1 MRAFI
6 PVAKGFFVSESALPP
21 VEPPIQPPVKRDML
35 RSSLITGSMT
45 MMSRVTGLAR
55 DLLQAYFLG
64 AGGDADAFNAA
75 FRIPNFFRRLF
86 SEGAFSQA
94 FIPVLSEYRAK
105 GSQVALQHLID
116 RVAGCL
122 GSTLILVTV
131 LGVVGA
137 PVLGATFA
145 SGFMDEPEKYN
156 HYIALIRIMFPYLM
170 LISLSGFM
178 GAILNSYDRF
188 AVSAFTPVLL
198 NLVSIFAML
207 VIAPLMGSVTFALAW
222 SVLLAGVLSIA
233 FQAPHLKR
241 LHLLPSPKIDWKDPG
256 VRRIL
261 ALMAPT
267 IFGVSIAQ
275 INTLFDSVAASWL
288 PDGSISW
295 LYYSD
300 RLVELPLG
308 IFAVAIG
315 TVIMPSLSRLHAT
328 ESTEAFSKTLDWAI
342 RLIVL
347 IALPA
352 TLALVILAKA
362 VTFTLFQHGKF
373 DPHDA
378 LMSSY
383 SLQTYVLGLF
393 AFMLIK
399 ILAPGYFARHDMK
412 TPVKIGMVAIGVAI
426 ALKALIVYPLNMHW
440 QIGHVGL
447 ALSTALAAYVN
458 AILLYRGL
466 RKRGVY
472 IPAAGWLKTWLRYG
486 LANSLM
492 VVVLLVGTYYLN
504 NWAAWGI
511 LERIIYLAVLC
522 VAGGSAYVFGLGIAG
537 FRPKDFRAPH

>member
-1 MRAFI
+1 M
-6 PVAKGFFVSESALPP
+6 SESALPP
-21 VEPPIQPPVKRDML
+21 VQPPKRNML

-55 DLLQAYFLG
+55 DQLQAYYLG
-64 AGGDADAFNAA
+64 AGSDADAFNLA

-105 GSQVALQHLID
+105 GSHEALKHLID

-122 GSTLILVTV
+122 GSTLILVTL
-131 LGVVGA
+131 LG
-137 PVLGATFA
+137 VLGAPMLGAVFA
-145 SGFMDEPEKYN
+145 SGFMDSPEKFD
-156 HYIALIRIMFPYLM
+156 HCVSLIRIMFPYLM

-188 AVSAFTPVLL
+188 AISAFTPVLL
-198 NLVSIFAML
+198 NIVSIFAML
-207 VIAPLMGSVTFALAW
+207 VIAPMMGSVTFALAW

-261 ALMAPT
+261 ALMAPA

-275 INTLFDSVAASWL
+275 INTLFDSIAASWL
-288 PDGSISW
+288 PEGSITW

-328 ESTEAFSKTLDWAI
+328 DSIEEFSKTLDWAI

-352 TLALVILAKA
+352 TLALVILAKG

-373 DPHDA
+373 LPQDA

-412 TPVKIGMVAIGVAI
+412 TPVKIGMIAIGVGM
-426 ALKALIVYPLNMHW
+426 ALKALIVYPLNIHW

-458 AILLYRGL
+458 VVLLYRGL
-466 RKRGVY
+466 RTRGVY
-472 IPAAGWLKTWLRYG
+472 MPAADWLKTWLRYG

-492 VVVLLVGTYYLN
+492 VAVLLVGTYYLN
-504 NWAAWGI
+504 DWAVWGI
-511 LERIIYLAVLC
+511 LERIAYLAVLC
-522 VAGGSAYVFGLGIAG
+522 VSGGAAYILGLGIAG
-537 FRPKDFRAPH
+537 FRLKDFRAPH

>member
-1 MRAFI
+1 MRTFMPI
-6 PVAKGFFVSESALPP
+6 AKGCFVSESALPP
-21 VEPPIQPPVKRDML
+21 VDPPKRNLL
-35 RSSLITGSMT
+35 RSSLTTGSMT

-55 DLLQAYFLG
+55 DTLQATYLG
-64 AGGDADAFNAA
+64 AGSEADAFNAA

-105 GSQVALQHLID
+105 GSQEALKHLID

-131 LGVVGA
+131 LGVIGA
-137 PVLGATFA
+137 PVLGAAFA
-145 SGFMDEPEKYN
+145 SGFMDNPKQFEQYTS
-156 HYIALIRIMFPYLM
+156 LIRIMFPYLM

-198 NLVSIFAML
+198 NVVSICAM
-207 VIAPLMGSVTFALAW
+207 VVSAHLMNSVSFALAW
-222 SVLLAGVLSIA
+222 SVLLAGILSIA

-261 ALMAPT
+261 ALMAPA
-267 IFGVSIAQ
+267 IFGVSISQ
-275 INTLFDSVAASWL
+275 INTLFDSIVASWL
-288 PDGSISW
+288 PQGSITW

-328 ESTEAFSKTLDWAI
+328 ESTEEFSKTLDWAI

-352 TLALVILAKA
+352 TLALVILAKP
-362 VTFTLFQHGKF
+362 VIFTLFQHGKF
-373 DPHDA
+373 DA
-378 LMSSY
+378 QSAIMSSY
-383 SLQTYVLGLF
+383 SLQAYVMGLF

-412 TPVKIGMVAIGVAI
+412 TPVKIGMIAIGFGI
-426 ALKALIVYPLNMHW
+426 TLKAIIVYPLHNFW

-447 ALSTALAAYVN
+447 ALSTAFAAYVN
-458 AILLYRGL
+458 AALLYLGL
-466 RKRGVY
+466 RKREVY
-472 IPAAGWLKTWLRYG
+472 IPSPGWLKTWLRYG
-486 LANSLM
+486 LANLLM
-492 VVVLLVGTYYLN
+492 VAVLLVGCYYLN
-504 NWAAWGI
+504 SWAAWGI
-511 LERIIYLAVLC
+511 VQRIVYLAVLC
-522 VAGGSAYVFGLGIAG
+522 ISGGAAYILGLGLAG

>member
-1 MRAFI
+1 M
-6 PVAKGFFVSESALPP
+6 SEPAPAP
-21 VEPPIQPPVKRDML
+21 KRTML

-55 DLLQAYFLG
+55 DQLQAYYLG
-64 AGGDADAFNAA
+64 AGADADAFNAA

-105 GSQVALQHLID
+105 GSQEALKNLID

-122 GSTLILVTV
+122 GSVLILVTV
-131 LGVVGA
+131 LGVIGA
-137 PVLGATFA
+137 PVLGAVFA
-145 SGFMDEPEKYN
+145 SGFMDEPEKFEKYTS
-156 HYIALIRIMFPYLM
+156 LIRIMFPYLM

-188 AVSAFTPVLL
+188 AISAFTPVLL
-198 NLVSIFAML
+198 NIVSIFAML
-207 VIAPLMGSVTFALAW
+207 VIAPLMGSVVFALAW

-241 LHLLPSPKIDWKDPG
+241 LHMLPTPKLDLKDPG

-261 ALMAPT
+261 ALMAPA

-275 INTLFDSVAASWL
+275 INTLFDSIAASWL
-288 PDGSISW
+288 PEGSITW

-308 IFAVAIG
+308 IFAVAIS
-315 TVIMPSLSRLHAT
+315 TVIMPNLSRLHAT
-328 ESTEAFSKTLDWAI
+328 ESSEDFSKTLDWAVRFI
-342 RLIVL
+342 IL

-352 TLALVILAKA
+352 TLALVILAKP
-362 VTFTLFQHGKF
+362 VIFTLFQHGKF
-373 DPHDA
+373 NPQDA

-383 SLQTYVLGLF
+383 SLQTYALGLL

-399 ILAPGYFARHDMK
+399 VLAPGYFARQDIK
-412 TPVKIGMVAIGVAI
+412 TPVRVGMIAIGFGML
-426 ALKALIVYPLNMHW
+426 LKVLIVAPLNLYW

-458 AILLYRGL
+458 VILLYRGL
-466 RKRGVY
+466 RKRDVY
-472 IPAAGWLKTWLRYG
+472 RPAADWRKTWLRYG
-486 LANSLM
+486 LANLLM
-492 VVVLLVGTYYLN
+492 VAVLITGTHYLDG
-504 NWAAWGI
+504 WAAWSI
-511 LERIIYLAVLC
+511 LERIVYLAILC
-522 VAGGSAYVFGLGIAG
+522 VGGGLVYLLGLGLAG
-537 FRPKDFRAPH
+537 FKPKDFRAPH

>member
-1 MRAFI
+1 M
-6 PVAKGFFVSESALPP
+6 SESALPP
-21 VEPPIQPPVKRDML
+21 VEPPKRNML
-35 RSSLITGSMT
+35 SSSLTTGSMT

-55 DLLQAYFLG
+55 DQLQAYFLG
-64 AGGDADAFNAA
+64 AGSDADAFNAA

-105 GSQVALQHLID
+105 GSQEALKHLID

-122 GSTLILVTV
+122 GATLILVTI
-131 LGVVGA
+131 LGVIGA
-137 PVLGATFA
+137 PVLGAAFA
-145 SGFMDEPEKYN
+145 SGFMDNPAQFD
-156 HYIALIRIMFPYLM
+156 HYTSLIRIMFPYLM

-198 NLVSIFAML
+198 NIVSIFAML
-207 VIAPLMGSVTFALAW
+207 VIAPMMGSVTFALAW

-261 ALMAPT
+261 ALMAPA
-267 IFGVSIAQ
+267 IFGVSISQ
-275 INTLFDSVAASWL
+275 INTLVDSIAASWL
-288 PDGSISW
+288 PQGSITW

-328 ESTEAFSKTLDWAI
+328 ESTEEFSKTLDWAI

-352 TLALVILAKA
+352 TLALVILAQP
-362 VTFTLFQHGKF
+362 VIFTLFQHGKF
-373 DPHDA
+373 DVKSA
-378 LMSSY
+378 IMSSY
-383 SLQTYVLGLF
+383 SLQAYVLGLF

-412 TPVKIGMVAIGVAI
+412 TPVKIGMIAI
-426 ALKALIVYPLNMHW
+426 AFGLTLKAIIVYPLHTYW

-447 ALSTALAAYVN
+447 ALSTAFAAYVN
-458 AILLYRGL
+458 VILLYLGL
-466 RKRGVY
+466 RKREVY
-472 IPAAGWLKTWLRYG
+472 IPMPGWLKTWLRYG
-486 LANSLM
+486 FANLLM
-492 VVVLLVGTYYLN
+492 VAVLLVGCYYLDD
-504 NWAAWGI
+504 WAAWGVV
-511 LERIIYLAVLC
+511 ERIVYLAILC
-522 VAGGSAYVFGLGIAG
+522 IAGGSSYILGLGLAG

>member
-1 MRAFI
+1 M
-6 PVAKGFFVSESALPP
+6 SEQALPNT
-21 VEPPIQPPVKRDML
+21 EPPKRSLL
-35 RSSLITGSMT
+35 RSSMITGSMT
-45 MMSRVTGLAR
+45 MMSRVTGLVR
-55 DLLQAYFLG
+55 DQMQAYFLG
-64 AGGDADAFNAA
+64 AGSDADAFNAA

-105 GSQVALQHLID
+105 GSQAALKNLVD

-137 PVLGATFA
+137 PVLGAAFA
-145 SGFMDEPEKYN
+145 SGFMADPAKFN
-156 HYIALIRIMFPYLM
+156 HYVSLIRIMFPYMM

-178 GAILNSYDRF
+178 AAILNSYDRF

-198 NLVSIFAML
+198 NIVSIFAML
-207 VIAPLMGSVTFALAW
+207 VIAPLMGSVTYALAW
-222 SVLLAGVLSIA
+222 SVLLAGTMSIL
-233 FQAPHLKR
+233 FQMPHLQR
-241 LHLLPSPKIDWKDPG
+241 LHLLPAPKVDWKDPG
-256 VRRIL
+256 VQRIL
-261 ALMAPT
+261 ALMAPA
-267 IFGVSIAQ
+267 IFGVSVSQ

-288 PDGSISW
+288 PEGSVTW

-308 IFAVAIG
+308 IFAVAIS

-328 ESTEAFSKTLDWAI
+328 DSTEEFSKTLDWAI

-352 TLALVILAKA
+352 TLALVILAKP
-362 VTFTLFQHGKF
+362 VIFTLFQHGRF
-373 DPHDA
+373 DPQSA

-383 SLQTYVLGLF
+383 SLQTYVLGLL

-399 ILAPGYFARHDMK
+399 VLAPGYFARQDMK
-412 TPVKIGMVAIGVAI
+412 TPVKIGMVAIASGMAMKAIIVA
-426 ALKALIVYPLNMHW
+426 PLHLLW
-440 QIGHVGL
+440 HIGHVGL
-447 ALSTALAAYVN
+447 ALSTAMAAYVN
-458 AILLYRGL
+458 AGLLYRGL

-472 IPAAGWLKTWLRYG
+472 NPAASWMRTWMRYG
-486 LANSLM
+486 AANLLM
-492 VVVLLVGTYYLN
+492 VVVLLVGTHYLN
-504 NWAAWGI
+504 GWTEWGI
-511 LERIIYLAVLC
+511 IERAVYLAVLC
-522 VAGGSAYVFGLGIAG
+522 VAGGFAYVAGLAIAG

>member
-1 MRAFI
+1 M
-6 PVAKGFFVSESALPP
+6 SESASPQVP
-21 VEPPIQPPVKRDML
+21 TPEQPEPRRNML
-35 RSSLITGSMT
+35 RSSVITGSMT

-55 DLLQAYFLG
+55 DQLQAYFLG
-64 AGGDADAFNAA
+64 AGSDADAFNAA

-94 FIPVLSEYRAK
+94 FVPVLSEYRAK
-105 GSQVALQHLID
+105 GSQEALKNLID

-122 GSTLILVTV
+122 GSTLVLVTL

-137 PVLGATFA
+137 PILGAAFA
-145 SGFMDEPEKYN
+145 SGFLNNPEQFA
-156 HYIALIRIMFPYLM
+156 HYTSLIRIMFPYLM

-198 NLVSIFAML
+198 NIVSIFAML
-207 VIAPLMGSVTFALAW
+207 VIAPLMGSVTYALAW

-241 LHLLPSPKIDWKDPG
+241 LHLLPSPEVNWKDPG

-261 ALMAPT
+261 TLMAPA
-267 IFGVSIAQ
+267 IFGVSISQ
-275 INTLFDSVAASWL
+275 INTLFDSIVASWL
-288 PDGSISW
+288 PQGSITW

-315 TVIMPSLSRLHAT
+315 TVIMPNLSRLHAT

-347 IALPA
+347 VALPA
-352 TLALVILAKA
+352 TLALVILAKP

-373 DPHDA
+373 TPQDA

-383 SLQTYVLGLF
+383 SMQAYVLGLF
-393 AFMLIK
+393 AFMMIK
-399 ILAPGYFARHDMK
+399 ILAPGYFSRHDMK
-412 TPVKIGMVAIGVAI
+412 TPVKVGMIAI
-426 ALKALIVYPLNMHW
+426 AVGITLKILVVYPFNIHW

-458 AILLYRGL
+458 VILLYRGL
-466 RKRGVY
+466 RTSGVY
-472 IPAAGWLKTWLRYG
+472 IPIAGWLKTWLRYG
-486 LANSLM
+486 AANALM
-492 VVVLLVGTYYLN
+492 VAVLLAGTYYLN
-504 NWAAWGI
+504 DWATWGI
-511 LERIIYLAVLC
+511 LERVIYLAILC
-522 VAGGSAYVFGLGIAG
+522 ISGGAAYIIGLGVAG
-537 FRPKDFRAPH
+537 FRLKDFRAPH

>member
-1 MRAFI
+1 
-6 PVAKGFFVSESALPP
+6 
-21 VEPPIQPPVKRDML
+21 
-35 RSSLITGSMT
+35 
-45 MMSRVTGLAR
+45 
-55 DLLQAYFLG
+55 
-64 AGGDADAFNAA
+64 
-75 FRIPNFFRRLF
+75 
-86 SEGAFSQA
+86 
-94 FIPVLSEYRAK
+94 
-105 GSQVALQHLID
+105 
-116 RVAGCL
+116 
-122 GSTLILVTV
+122 
-131 LGVVGA
+131 
-137 PVLGATFA
+137 
-145 SGFMDEPEKYN
+145 
-156 HYIALIRIMFPYLM
+156 
-170 LISLSGFM
+170 
-178 GAILNSYDRF
+178 
-188 AVSAFTPVLL
+188 VLL
-198 NLVSIFAML
+198 NIVSIFAML

-261 ALMAPT
+261 TLMAPA

-275 INTLFDSVAASWL
+275 INTLFDSIAASWL
-288 PDGSISW
+288 PEGSITW

-328 ESTEAFSKTLDWAI
+328 ESTEEFSKTLDWAI

-352 TLALVILAKA
+352 TLALVILAKG

-373 DPHDA
+373 NPHDA

-412 TPVKIGMVAIGVAI
+412 TPVKIGMIAIGVGM
-426 ALKALIVYPLNMHW
+426 ALKALIVYPLNIHW
-440 QIGHVGL
+440 HIGHVGL

-458 AILLYRGL
+458 VMLLYRGL
-466 RKRGVY
+466 RIRGVY
-472 IPAAGWLKTWLRYG
+472 MPAADWLKTWLRYG
-486 LANSLM
+486 FANSFM
-492 VVVLLVGTYYLN
+492 VTVLLIGTYYLN
-504 NWAAWGI
+504 NWAVWGI
-511 LERIIYLAVLC
+511 LERILYLALLC
-522 VAGGSAYVFGLGIAG
+522 VSGGVAYILGLGIAG

>member
-1 MRAFI
+1 MSDSPA
-6 PVAKGFFVSESALPP
+6 PDESTP
-21 VEPPIQPPVKRDML
+21 KRSLL
-35 RSSLITGSMT
+35 RSSMITGSMT

-55 DLLQAYFLG
+55 DQLQAYYLG
-64 AGGDADAFNAA
+64 AGSDADAFNAA

-94 FIPVLSEYRAK
+94 FIPVLSEYRTQ
-105 GSQVALQHLID
+105 GSQAALKHLID

-122 GSTLILVTV
+122 GAALIFVTV
-131 LGVVGA
+131 LGVLGA
-137 PVLGATFA
+137 PVLGVVFA
-145 SGFMDEPEKYN
+145 SGFMDDPEKFA
-156 HYIALIRIMFPYLM
+156 HYTALIRIMFPYLM

-198 NLVSIFAML
+198 NVVSIIAML
-207 VIAPLMGSVTFALAW
+207 VIAPMIGSVTFALAW
-222 SVLLAGVLSIA
+222 SVLLAGSLSIV
-233 FQAPHLKR
+233 FQMPHLKR
-241 LHLLPSPKIDWKDPG
+241 LQLLPSPKIDWKDPG
-256 VRRIL
+256 VKRIL
-261 ALMAPT
+261 ALMAPA
-267 IFGVSIAQ
+267 IFGVSISQ
-275 INTLFDSVAASWL
+275 INTLFDSIAASWL
-288 PDGSISW
+288 PEGSITW

-315 TVIMPSLSRLHAT
+315 TVIMPSLSRLHAS
-328 ESTEAFSKTLDWAI
+328 ESKEEFSKTLDWAI

-352 TLALVILAKA
+352 TLALVILAKP

-373 DPHDA
+373 NPHDA
-378 LMSSY
+378 LMASY
-383 SLQTYVLGLF
+383 SLQAYVLGLF

-412 TPVKIGMVAIGVAI
+412 TPVKIGMVAIGVGMAI
-426 ALKALIVYPLNMHW
+426 KAVIVYPLNAFW

-458 AILLYRGL
+458 VSLLYRGL

-472 IPAAGWLKTWLRYG
+472 LPSADWTKTWVRYAF
-486 LANSLM
+486 ANFLM
-492 VVVLLVGTYYLN
+492 VLTLLIGTYYFDG
-504 NWAAWGI
+504 WEAWGI
-511 LERIIYLAVLC
+511 LGRIIHLLVLC
-522 VAGGSAYVFGLGIAG
+522 LAGGLSYVVGLGVAGFK
-537 FRPKDFRAPH
+537 PKDFRAPQ